1 MAKQD
6 VETIETIS
14 VPLAGR
20 RYYGI
25 GKVSSYKAAKA
36 GLIPTIRVGAL
47 LRVPVR
53 LMEKKMEQPD
63 KMEGES

>member
-1 MAKQD
+1 MTLQPIETT
-6 VETIETIS
+6 ETIT
-14 VPLAGR
+14 VPEAGR

-36 GLIPTIRVGAL
+36 GLIPTIRVGHL

-53 LMEKKMEQPD
+53 LMEKKMETPD
-63 KMEGES
+63 TVES